1 MSAAAW
7 KPVPDVLLL
16 VLHAIMDDV
25 TYCDLCEMDQS
36 CCVHGLSERH
46 RAASASTVLISPS
59 GIAHIPQCPHK
70 GDDPDYSRW
79 AEIDTPDAWQRL
91 GNGEHVRATGGS
103 CPDLIAK
110 ARCRDCVD
118 HGPW

>member
-1 MSAAAW
+1 
-7 KPVPDVLLL
+7 
-16 VLHAIMDDV
+16 
-25 TYCDLCEMDQS
+25 
-36 CCVHGLSERH
+36 
-46 RAASASTVLISPS
+46 VLISPS

-103 CPDLIAK
+103 CPDL
-110 ARCRDCVD
+110 
-118 HGPW
+118 